1 MVKQLFF
8 SQAIEKKCISV
19 LVLCF
24 AFAIPVST
32 ALTTGTMLAIAL
44 LWLLGYETFQQKI
57 AFYYRHPL
65 GIATTAFILLSL
77 LGLLYSQISL
87 LESTHTLRDYMR
99 LAAIPMLAFYLQ
111 EQKLQSIV
119 VKAFVAA
126 MILTLILGYLKVFA
140 HLPIGLK
147 YTMGAVFKSHIKTSY
162 FMAIAA
168 FILSIYALHTP
179 AHRWWASLL
188 VLAMIYYL
196 FFLSVG
202 RIGHISLLVLML
214 YMAWHRWRIKGLWV
228 GLVGIFLLLAL
239 MYTQSEVFSNRI
251 NLLKQDW
258 VFYQEGNLESS
269 SLGSR
274 IEFYKTSLAVFAEHP
289 WIGIGTGGF
298 EKAYELYHSGHN
310 ILLTDNPH
318 NQYLKAM
325 VELGILGLFSLM
337 ALFYLQWRYSGLLS
351 PERSLLIR
359 GCLLSFYI
367 GCLLNSWLSDF
378 TESYF
383 YILLSALIFAQ
394 FNMKKD
400 VIANRSFENLAVKTI
415 S

>member
-8 SQAIEKKCISV
+8 TPEVEKKCIQA
-19 LVLCF
+19 LILCF

-32 ALTTGTMLAIAL
+32 ALTTGSMIAIAF
-44 LWLLGYETFQQKI
+44 LWLLGYGSLNQKI
-57 AFYYRHPL
+57 EFYYRHPL
-65 GIATTAFILLSL
+65 GIATTSFILLSL
-77 LGLLYSQISL
+77 LGLLYSEVSL
-87 LESTHTLRDYMR
+87 TESVHTVKDYLR
-99 LAAIPMLAFYLQ
+99 LAAIPILAFYFQ
-111 EQKLQSIV
+111 DKKLQAMV
-119 VKAFVAA
+119 LKVFVAA

-168 FILSIYALHTP
+168 FILSVYGLHTP
-179 AHRWWASLL
+179 THRWWVALI

-202 RIGHISLLVLML
+202 RIGHISLLVLIL
-214 YMAWHRWRIKGLWV
+214 YMAWHRWRIKGLWI
-228 GLVGIFLLLAL
+228 GIAGIFLLLAV
-239 MYTQSEVFSNRI
+239 MYSNSDVFSNRI

-258 VFYQEGNLESS
+258 VFYKEGGNLQSS

-274 IEFYKTSLAVFAEHP
+274 IEFYKTSLAVFAQNP

-298 EKAYELYHSGHN
+298 EKAYELYHNGHQT
-310 ILLTDNPH
+310 LLTDNPH

-325 VELGILGLFSLM
+325 VELGILGLFNLI
-337 ALFYLQWRYSGLLS
+337 ALFYLQWRYAGLLF
-351 PERSLLIR
+351 PARSLLIR

-394 FNMKKD
+394 FSLKKS
-400 VIANRSFENLAVKTI
+400 VIVNPFSRELPIAS
-415 S
+415 

>member
-8 SQAIEKKCISV
+8 SQAIEKKCIPV
-19 LVLCF
+19 LLLCF

-32 ALTTGTMLAIAL
+32 ALTTGTMLAIGL
-44 LWLLGYETFQQKI
+44 LWLLGYETFPQKI
-57 AFYYRHPL
+57 GFYYRHPL

-77 LGLLYSQISL
+77 LGLLYSQVSL
-87 LESTHTLRDYMR
+87 HESTHTLRDYVR
-99 LAAIPMLAFYLQ
+99 LAAIPILAFYLQ
-111 EQKLQSIV
+111 EKKLQSIV
-119 VKAFVAA
+119 VKAFVVA
-126 MILTLILGYLKVFA
+126 MILTLVLGYLKVFV

-168 FILSIYALHTP
+168 FILSVYGLHTP
-179 AHRWWASLL
+179 AHRWWVSLL

-202 RIGHISLLVLML
+202 RIGHISLLVLIL
-214 YMAWHRWRIKGLWV
+214 YVAWHRWRIKGLWI
-228 GLVGIFLLLAL
+228 GFVGIFLLFAL
-239 MYTQSEVFSNRI
+239 MYSHSEVFSNRI

-258 VFYQEGNLESS
+258 VFYQERNLEAS

-298 EKAYELYHSGHN
+298 EKAYELYHSGSN

-325 VELGILGLFSLM
+325 VELGMLGLFNLM

-351 PERSLLIR
+351 SERSLLIR

-383 YILLSALIFAQ
+383 YVLLSALIFAQ
-394 FNMKKD
+394 FSMKKD
-400 VIANRSFENLAVKTI
+400 VIEHRPFKNLAVKTL